1 MDKKLYFN
9 NCSYISDYEDWS
21 EVGFPSG
28 VIGKGLP
35 DVGGTYCAINC
46 KSPYIV
52 VVPTK
57 DLLSSICSDKNNK
70 YEVFRVD
77 GSTKQSAYKGQD
89 KIAVTYDS
97 FSKLT
102 KWIANPKR
110 YKVLIDEYHLLLQN
124 VGFRQEAIE
133 NLFDSLKSYL
143 NYTFLTA
150 TPIDRKFEPKEIK
163 DLPHY
168 ELVWDKTRKIYPIRL
183 KCSRVQQTLLRIIK
197 DFENND
203 LYAPNNFG
211 EKTLVRELYIFLNS
225 VTSIKQICETLDL
238 PEEEIKICCATRNR
252 NRLLLGKYQIEDV
265 TSPNKKINF
274 FTSKCF
280 QGCNLFTDNGLVVVV
295 SDCNKD
301 SLVTDL
307 SSDLVQIAGRIR
319 SSSNNC
325 FSNLLVHL
333 YSTSSKMLS
342 DSEFEDLINDKK
354 KVANILIEGTNS
366 ASEEYRIEAI
376 KRMNIEN
383 DILTVKDNK
392 LCYSELKEMFFR
404 YNHNLR
410 KQYING
416 ITVKDSYGNTIQKTK
431 QIWMDDFE
439 AKLKKIAKISYK
451 DLVEDYYT
459 NFDKSYEE
467 EYPEFRD
474 FKKYLTITEIRTADY
489 TKAKLI
495 KIVEDKKRI
504 DSCLVKLIEKDGFY
518 TYAYLKD
525 GLKRLFE
532 AKNITI
538 TAKAS
543 LVEKSTF
550 FKAEKTTKNSQ
561 KGYMITK
568 QFSFK

>member
-110 YKVLIDEYHLLLQN
+110 YKVLVDEYHLLLQN

-197 DFENND
+197 DFENKD
-203 LYAPNNFG
+203 LYAPNNLG

-431 QIWMDDFE
+431 QIWMNDFE
-439 AKLKKIAKISYK
+439 VKLKKIAKISYK
-451 DLVEDYYT
+451 DLVEDYYI

-474 FKKYLTITEIRTADY
+474 FKKYLTITEIRSADY

-532 AKNITI
+532 AKNISI

-550 FKAEKTTKNSQ
+550 FKAEKSTKNSQ
-561 KGYMITK
+561 KGYLITK

>member
-1 MDKKLYFN
+1 MNKTLYFN

-102 KWIANPKR
+102 KWIMNPKR
-110 YKVLIDEYHLLLQN
+110 YKVLVDEYHLLLQS
-124 VGFRQEAIE
+124 VGFRQNAIE
-133 NLFDSLKSYL
+133 SLFDSLKSYL

-183 KCSRVQQTLLRIIK
+183 KCSRVQQTLLRLIK

-203 LYAPNNFG
+203 LYAPNNLG

-252 NRLLLGKYQIEDV
+252 NRLLLGRYQIEDV

-280 QGCNLFTDNGLVVVV
+280 QGCNLFTDNGLVIVV

-333 YSTSSKMLS
+333 YSTGSDILS
-342 DSEFEDLINDKK
+342 DNEFEELINEKK
-354 KVANILIEGTNS
+354 KIANILIEGINNGS
-366 ASEEYRIEAI
+366 KEYRTEVLNRI
-376 KRMNIEN
+376 NIEN
-383 DILTVKDNK
+383 DVLVIKDNK

-404 YNHNLR
+404 YNQNLR

-416 ITVKDSYGNTIQKTK
+416 ITVKESYGNTIQKTK
-431 QIWMDDFE
+431 QIWMNDFE
-439 AKLKKIAKISYK
+439 TKLKKIAKIAYK
-451 DLVEDYYT
+451 DLIEDYYT
-459 NFDKSYEE
+459 SFDKSYEE
-467 EYPEFRD
+467 EYPEFKD
-474 FKKYLTITEIRTADY
+474 YKKYLTISDIRTAHFV
-489 TKAKLI
+489 KNKLL
-495 KIVEDKKRI
+495 KIVEDKKKI
-504 DSCLVKLIEKDGFY
+504 DSCLVKLIDKDGFY
-518 TYAYLKD
+518 TCTYLKS

-532 AKNITI
+532 AKNISI

-543 LVEKSTF
+543 LVEKSTYF
-550 FKAEKTTKNSQ
+550 TVKRISKNS
-561 KGYMITK
+561 KDGYLITK
-568 QFSFK
+568 QYIIK

>member
-1 MDKKLYFN
+1 MDTKLYFN

-21 EVGFPSG
+21 EVGFPNG

-46 KSPYIV
+46 KAPYIV

-102 KWIANPKR
+102 KWIANPRR
-110 YKVLIDEYHLLLQN
+110 YKVLVDEYHLLLQS

-133 NLFDSLKSYL
+133 SLFDSLKSYL

-168 ELVWDKTRKIYPIRL
+168 ELVWEKTRKIYPIRL
-183 KCSRVQQTLLRIIK
+183 KCSRVQQTLLKLIK

-203 LYAPNNFG
+203 LYAPSNLG

-238 PEEEIKICCATRNR
+238 PEEEVKICCATRNR

-295 SDCNKD
+295 SDCDKS

-354 KVANILIEGTNS
+354 RIANILIEGTNNN
-366 ASEEYRIEAI
+366 SEEYRIEAI

-383 DILTVKDNK
+383 DILTVRDNK

-404 YNHNLR
+404 YNQNLR

-416 ITVKDSYGNTIQKTK
+416 ITVKESYGNTIQKTK
-431 QIWMDDFE
+431 QIWMASFE
-439 AKLKKIAKISYK
+439 AKLKKIARIAYK
-451 DLVEDYYT
+451 DLIEDYYT
-459 NFDKSYEE
+459 SFDKSYEE
-467 EYPEFRD
+467 EYPEFKD
-474 FKKYLTITEIRTADY
+474 YKKYLTINDIRTAHFVKD
-489 TKAKLI
+489 KLL
-495 KIVEDKKRI
+495 KIVEDKKKI

-518 TYAYLKD
+518 TCTYLKD

-532 AKNITI
+532 AKNISI

-550 FKAEKTTKNSQ
+550 FKAEKSTKNSQ
-561 KGYMITK
+561 KGYLITK

>member
-102 KWIANPKR
+102 KWITNPKR
-110 YKVLIDEYHLLLQN
+110 YKVLVDEYHLLLQN

-197 DFENND
+197 DFENKD
-203 LYAPNNFG
+203 LYAPNNLG

-431 QIWMDDFE
+431 QIWMNDFE
-439 AKLKKIAKISYK
+439 VKLKKIAKISYK
-451 DLVEDYYT
+451 DLVEDYYI

-474 FKKYLTITEIRTADY
+474 FKKYLTITEIRSADY

-532 AKNITI
+532 AKNISI

-550 FKAEKTTKNSQ
+550 FKAEKSTKNSQ
-561 KGYMITK
+561 KGYLITK